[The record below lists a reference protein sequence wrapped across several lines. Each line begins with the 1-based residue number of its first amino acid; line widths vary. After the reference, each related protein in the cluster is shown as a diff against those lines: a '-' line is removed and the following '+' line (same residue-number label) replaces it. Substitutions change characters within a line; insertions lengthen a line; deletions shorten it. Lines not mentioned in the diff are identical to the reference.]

1 MTSGPAE
8 LLSHPIALGILVIT
22 IVMIVFSL
30 RSNKRAAE
38 REAAAA
44 ATEEQE

>member
-8 LLSHPIALGILVIT
+8 LLSHPIALGILVVT
-22 IVMIVFSL
+22 VVMIIFSL
-30 RSNKRAAE
+30 RSNKRATE
-38 REAAAA
+38 REAAVA